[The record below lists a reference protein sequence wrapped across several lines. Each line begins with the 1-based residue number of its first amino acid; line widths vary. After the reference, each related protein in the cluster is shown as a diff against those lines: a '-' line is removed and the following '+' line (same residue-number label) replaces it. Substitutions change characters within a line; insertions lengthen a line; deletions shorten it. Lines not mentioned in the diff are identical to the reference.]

1 MTQGFFMEALMD
13 FSVAIKLDRDRKENE
28 QKNQDQGVP
37 SFERQKKD
45 SLPEYFRNA
54 GQANYELAQF
64 TEALQ
69 HFDSA
74 IRGAGSGH
82 DYFNRGLTYMKLGD
96 YTSALEDFKKA
107 LAEY

>member
-1 MTQGFFMEALMD
+1 MD
-13 FSVAIKLDRDRKENE
+13 FSVAIKLEKDAKDVQNKLD
-28 QKNQDQGVP
+28 QQGVI
-37 SFERQKKD
+37 SSSNQKKD
-45 SLPEYFRNA
+45 LLPEYFRNA